1 MFTPE
6 YRERVRERVNVK
18 ARSDGRIVAAAA
30 VGGSAGP
37 SDRWSDL
44 DLSFGVAEGA
54 PVASVLDDWTEA
66 LSAEFDAV
74 TLFDLPFLSSI
85 YRVFLLP
92 GNLQVDLSFTPA
104 PEFGAIGPRFELL
117 FGEAVVRPSIS
128 QPATEHIF
136 GLGVHHAVRGYVCI
150 ERGRLWQAEY
160 WIHELRDQAL
170 ALACS
175 SRGLEIHHGRG
186 FDQLPQDV
194 RNSFSGSLVRDL
206 TIDELRRSL
215 ACATAG
221 LLREGLASTPA
232 AKRLQPELEELYV
245 PDGRADR

>member
-1 MFTPE
+1 M
-6 YRERVRERVNVK
+6 
-18 ARSDGRIVAAAA
+18 GRIVAAAA

-117 FGEAVVRPSIS
+117 FGEAVARPSIS

-160 WIHELRDQAL
+160 WIHELLVTRRWRWHAAAAAWRSTTGGD
-170 ALACS
+170 S
-175 SRGLEIHHGRG
+175 T
-186 FDQLPQDV
+186 
-194 RNSFSGSLVRDL
+194 SF
-206 TIDELRRSL
+206 RRT
-215 ACATAG
+215 CAT
-221 LLREGLASTPA
+221 RSPA
-232 AKRLQPELEELYV
+232 HWSAT
-245 PDGRADR
+245 